1 MPTFYHYTSSKGA
14 QAIVNNPVIRPSQAR
29 DNFPAGVHFTT
40 LAPDVGA
47 EAVAANNWDGAAV
60 VRWNTWRKRVT
71 HYIIVTVNDGVIQPT
86 PGDHGR
92 NLHFFPD
99 EAFDLV
105 ANANS
110 YEVCEFE
117 GDVLISDVS
126 NDAMKDFLD
135 AFEIEY

>member
-1 MPTFYHYTSSKGA
+1 MRKASRA
-14 QAIVNNPVIRPSQAR
+14 ALICIQCI
-29 DNFPAGVHFTT
+29 

-60 VRWNTWRKRVT
+60 ARWNTWRKRVT
-71 HYIIVTVNDGVIQPT
+71 HYIIVNVNDGVIQPT

-99 EAFDLV
+99 EGFDLV